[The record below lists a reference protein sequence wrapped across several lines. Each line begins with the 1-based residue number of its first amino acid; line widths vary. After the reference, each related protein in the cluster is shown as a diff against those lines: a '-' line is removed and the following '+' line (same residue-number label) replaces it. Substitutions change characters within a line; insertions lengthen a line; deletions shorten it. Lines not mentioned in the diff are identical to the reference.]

1 MTETRPAAAGS
12 PWKAPAGENGQRVIR
27 IGRKGRRLFAF
38 GEEGKPF
45 EVDVVALHS
54 EWVNV
59 DRTFRDDKGD
69 VPPERL
75 LEMNRTAL
83 EFVVAVG
90 QQVGVDLADIS
101 LAEALEFI
109 KEITEEV
116 HRLRGFFVPKF
127 SEGPSSAESTQVNFS
142 T

>member
-1 MTETRPAAAGS
+1 MSESPATSGTT
-12 PWKAPAGENGQRVIR
+12 WKPRVSENGHQVIR
-27 IGRKGRRLFAF
+27 IGRKGRKLFAF

-59 DRTFRDDKGD
+59 DRTFRDEKGD
-69 VPPERL
+69 VPSDRL
-75 LEMNRTAL
+75 LEMNKTAL
-83 EFVVAVG
+83 EFVMAVG
-90 QQVGVDLADIS
+90 RQVDVDLSDIS

-116 HRLRGFFVPKF
+116 HKLKDFFVPKF
-127 SEGPSSAESTQVNFS
+127 SDAPSSPESTELRFS